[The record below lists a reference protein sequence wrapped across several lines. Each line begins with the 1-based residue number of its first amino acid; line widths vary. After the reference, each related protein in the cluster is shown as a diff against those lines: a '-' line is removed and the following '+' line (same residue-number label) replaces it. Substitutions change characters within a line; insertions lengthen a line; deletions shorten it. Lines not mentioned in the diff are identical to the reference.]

1 MRFPAFRITGR
12 ILSIIILIFVVELVL
27 LGFLVYRQ
35 QSVIGRLKKDIADKN
50 EEIARYSATYRE
62 IPQLEETLNSLRSQV
77 KAIEWNLPTYAYI
90 PTFLAQIEQWA
101 HQCGVKLT
109 NISPQQQTPPPTPA
123 KPAQKTAE
131 EEVGVKRGE
140 LREEVKPK
148 KEEKPSAPY
157 ETISLNLQAEGDFY
171 AVNKFI
177 DGFRRFPKALSLA
190 KLDITPQPREGKAPL
205 LRVSLFLNIAVLSG
219 GTSK

>member
-1 MRFPAFRITGR
+1 MRLPAVKITRR
-12 ILSIIILIFVVELVL
+12 ILNILILVFIVELL
-27 LGFLVYRQ
+27 FLGFLVYRQ
-35 QSVIGRLKKDIADKN
+35 ESVMGRLKKEIADKN
-50 EEIARYSATYRE
+50 EVIARYSATYRE
-62 IPQLEETLNSLRSQV
+62 IPQLQETLNSLRSQV
-77 KAIEWNLPTYAYI
+77 KAIEWNLPSYAYI
-90 PTFLAQIEQWA
+90 PTFLAEIEQWA
-101 HQCGVKLT
+101 RQCGVKLI
-109 NISPQQQTPPPTPA
+109 NISPQQAPAPA

-148 KEEKPSAPY
+148 KEEKPPAPY

-171 AVNKFI
+171 AVNRFI
-177 DGFRRFPKALSLA
+177 DGFRRFPKALSLT
-190 KLDITPQPREGKAPL
+190 KLDITPQQREGKAPL

>member
-1 MRFPAFRITGR
+1 MRLPAVKITRR
-12 ILSIIILIFVVELVL
+12 ILNILILVFIVELL
-27 LGFLVYRQ
+27 FLGFLVYRQ
-35 QSVIGRLKKDIADKN
+35 ESVMGRLKKEIADKN
-50 EEIARYSATYRE
+50 EVIARYSATYRE

-101 HQCGVKLT
+101 RQCGVKLS
-109 NISPQQQTPPPTPA
+109 NISPQQAPAPA

-148 KEEKPSAPY
+148 KEEKPPAPY

-171 AVNKFI
+171 AVNRFI
-177 DGFRRFPKALSLA
+177 DGFRRFPKALSLT
-190 KLDITPQPREGKAPL
+190 KLDITPQQREGKAPL